1 MSGRRTRA
9 IKGVRLM
16 ELVRDRVG
24 SEQIT
29 GTGGRRMLGQKI
41 RANISLLHI
50 VHRSELSVV
59 FIIARVAVG
68 GRELGEH

>member
-1 MSGRRTRA
+1 
-9 IKGVRLM
+9 M

-29 GTGGRRMLGQKI
+29 GAGGRRMLGQEI
-41 RANISLLHI
+41 RTNISLLHI

-59 FIIARVAVG
+59 FIIARVAVPVSG
-68 GRELGEH
+68 KELGEH